1 MKFLDIYEVL
11 GEILNSQIYGKQTQS
26 FSTSSGRV
34 GRRPNIMLHC
44 GWNRGNFRWMWQLGV
59 SGDVGVME
67 SLHGIERG
75 CRKLVLGNSYMDF
88 F

>member
-1 MKFLDIYEVL
+1 
-11 GEILNSQIYGKQTQS
+11 
-26 FSTSSGRV
+26 
-34 GRRPNIMLHC
+34 MLHC

-75 CRKLVLGNSYMDF
+75 CRKLVLGNTYMDF
-88 F
+88 FDD